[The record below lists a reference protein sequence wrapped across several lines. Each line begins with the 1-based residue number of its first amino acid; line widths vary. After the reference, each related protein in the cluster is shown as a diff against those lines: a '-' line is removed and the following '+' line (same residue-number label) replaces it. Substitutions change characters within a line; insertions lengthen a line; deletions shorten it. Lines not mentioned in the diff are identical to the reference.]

1 VAFERA
7 ELLFVFNFHP
17 TQSFTDYRIGVEMP
31 GEYKVA
37 LDTDDGKYGGFHR
50 VDSNVPHFT
59 FPEDF
64 AGRKNSVKVKESHN
78 ILNLFLVLII
88 SLTFRHRTGIS
99 LLSRE
104 RFLYIYSTNIFHF
117 LIIA

>member
-1 VAFERA
+1 MAFERA

-17 TQSFTDYRIGVEMP
+17 TQSFIDYGIGVEMP

-64 AGRKNSVKVKESHN
+64 AGRKNSIKVKESHN
-78 ILNLFLVLII
+78 ILNLCLALII
-88 SLTFRHRTGIS
+88 YLIS
-99 LLSRE
+99 VTWVKGL
-104 RFLYIYSTNIFHF
+104 
-117 LIIA
+117 

>member
-37 LDTDDGKYGGFHR
+37 LDTDDGKYGGFQR
-50 VDSNVPHFT
+50 VDSHVPHFT

-64 AGRKNSVKVKESHN
+64 AGRKNSIKVKESYTHN
-78 ILNLFLVLII
+78 SLNLCLVLIVYLI
-88 SLTFRHRTGIS
+88 SVMWVKGL
-99 LLSRE
+99 
-104 RFLYIYSTNIFHF
+104 
-117 LIIA
+117 

>member
-1 VAFERA
+1 
-7 ELLFVFNFHP
+7 
-17 TQSFTDYRIGVEMP
+17 MP

-64 AGRKNSVKVKESHN
+64 AGRKNSIKVKESHN
-78 ILNLFLVLII
+78 ILNFFLVLII
-88 SLTFRHRTGIS
+88 SFIS
-99 LLSRE
+99 ILCLNLCYVGQWAVNLPLLCDS
-104 RFLYIYSTNIFHF
+104 IQI
-117 LIIA
+117 